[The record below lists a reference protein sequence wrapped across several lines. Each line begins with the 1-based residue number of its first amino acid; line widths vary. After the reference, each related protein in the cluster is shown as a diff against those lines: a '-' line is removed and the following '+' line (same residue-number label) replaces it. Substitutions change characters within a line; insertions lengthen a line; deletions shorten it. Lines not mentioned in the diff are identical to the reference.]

1 MICVKAPIPG
11 RLDYSVIISLVHKFM
26 ALTTD
31 EKRQA
36 VIDSLGLHPVN
47 HAYFAYYL
55 GQLGHPHDWQVYR
68 GLTESI

>member
-1 MICVKAPIPG
+1 MICAKSTLPG
-11 RLDYSVIISLVHKFM
+11 RLDTSVILSLVHRFM

-47 HAYFAYYL
+47 HACFAYHL
-55 GQLGHPHDWQVYR
+55 GQLGHAHDWQVYR
-68 GLTESI
+68 GLTGSM

>member
-1 MICVKAPIPG
+1 MICAKSTLPG
-11 RLDYSVIISLVHKFM
+11 RLDQKAISDLVHKFM

-31 EKRQA
+31 DKRQA

-55 GQLGHPHDWQVYR
+55 CQLGHPHDWQVYR
-68 GLTESI
+68 GLTGAL